1 MTIFQAVILGLIQG
15 LTEFLPVS
23 SSGHLVLVPYIFN
36 WPAHDV
42 SFDVAL
48 HFGTAL
54 AVLLF
59 FYKDWLTMLSSL
71 KDDLMENK
79 LKADNLLNKDV
90 VRPDTY
96 QLLTILIV
104 SLPVGV
110 VGILFE
116 NIIEDLFRNPASV
129 ALMLI
134 VVSFVMLLADWFY
147 KKSSLKHKSQINFS
161 DALIISLSQ
170 ILALIPGTSRS
181 GITIST
187 GLFKG
192 ITREAVARF
201 SFLLATPIIL
211 GATLIKLPDLLSGAE
226 NTLSIL
232 IGILVSFISGLFA
245 INFLLKY
252 LKQKDLTLF
261 VIYRVIL
268 GIIIL
273 VIVL

>member
-1 MTIFQAVILGLIQG
+1 MNLYQAVILGLIQG

-54 AVLLF
+54 AVLIF
-59 FYKDWLTMLSSL
+59 FYKDWLNMLL
-71 KDDLMENK
+71 A
-79 LKADNLLNKDV
+79 LKADLFEKKITPANLLNKDV
-90 VRPDTY
+90 VRPNTY
-96 QLLTILIV
+96 QLLTIFIV

-110 VGILFE
+110 IGILFE
-116 NIIEDLFRNPASV
+116 KPIEELFRNPAST
-129 ALMLI
+129 AIMLI
-134 VVSFVMLLADWFY
+134 LVSFIMLFAEWFY
-147 KKSSLKHKSQINFS
+147 KKSALNHKKEINFS

-170 ILALIPGTSRS
+170 ILALAPGTSRS

-192 ITREAVARF
+192 IQREAVARF

-211 GATLIKLPDLLSGAE
+211 GATLINLPDLFAAKNL
-226 NTLSIL
+226 TIVL
-232 IGILVSFISGLFA
+232 IGVLVSFLSGLFA
-245 INFLLKY
+245 INFLMNY

-261 VIYRVIL
+261 IIYRVIL